1 MKNKLLILLLGL
13 LGFGCSDNSNGF
25 PDDIPVEYGTPHSD
39 FRFIGRVTHATQQPV
54 PQILVEVGN
63 QSGHTDADGNYDLR
77 IQGDM
82 IPPTEIR
89 FFDTDGLENGGDFA
103 PQTLS
108 IDPRQAEQTGPGDGK
123 WYDGEF
129 TFTIDAELAPKS
141 NDNE

>member
-13 LGFGCSDNSNGF
+13 LGFGCSEGAE
-25 PDDIPVEYGTPHSD
+25 EYGTPHAD
-39 FRFIGRVTHATQQPV
+39 YRFIGRVTDAAQQPV
-54 PQILVEVGN
+54 PQILVEVGD
-63 QSGHTDADGNYDLR
+63 QLGRTDANGNYDLR
-77 IQGDM
+77 ILNGT
-82 IPPTEIR
+82 IPRDGIR
-89 FFDTDGLENGGDFA
+89 FTDTDGPENGGDFA